1 MTRVRRLIRRH
12 IAVLAVAALGAA
24 VLAVPA
30 GARTALEPGQ
40 PVPTSQH
47 VNWRLAEAS
56 SPQAP
61 DSQSVSLRLARDWR
75 LAEASSPQ
83 APTSQP
89 VSLRLAD
96 AKSTPVTQTQQA
108 VTPRSPVFGSSATP
122 VAAPRSVSAPSDS
135 DISGLAFILSLAGVA
150 IVAAGGAAVVT
161 SRVQRGGHSTA

>member
-12 IAVLAVAALGAA
+12 IAVLALAALGAA
-24 VLAVPA
+24 ALAVPA

-40 PVPTSQH
+40 PVASQQ
-47 VNWRLAEAS
+47 VSWRLADAS

-61 DSQSVSLRLARDWR
+61 DSQ
-75 LAEASSPQ
+75 
-83 APTSQP
+83 P

-96 AKSTPVTQTQQA
+96 ESSPPVAQTQQA
-108 VTPRSPVFGSSATP
+108 VTPRPPVFPTSTTP
-122 VAAPRSVSAPSDS
+122 IAQTQQAVTPRPPVFPTSTTPIAAPRSVPAPSDS
-135 DISGLAFILSLAGVA
+135 DISELAFILSLAGVA

>member
-40 PVPTSQH
+40 PV
-47 VNWRLAEAS
+47 AAS
-56 SPQAP
+56 HQ
-61 DSQSVSLRLARDWR
+61 
-75 LAEASSPQ
+75 
-83 APTSQP
+83 

-96 AKSTPVTQTQQA
+96 KSSPPVGQIQQA
-108 VTPRSPVFGSSATP
+108 VTPRPPVFASSTTP
-122 VAAPRSVSAPSDS
+122 VAAPRAVPAPSDS
-135 DISGLAFILSLAGVA
+135 DISGLAFILSLVGVA

>member
-12 IAVLAVAALGAA
+12 IAVLALAALGAA
-24 VLAVPA
+24 ALAVPA

-47 VNWRLAEAS
+47 VSWRLADAS

-61 DSQSVSLRLARDWR
+61 N
-75 LAEASSPQ
+75 
-83 APTSQP
+83 SQP

-96 AKSTPVTQTQQA
+96 AKSAPVAQTQQA
-108 VTPRSPVFGSSATP
+108 VVPRPPVFPSSTTP